1 MNILLDT
8 NMLIWLAL
16 EKLPVDAKKIIL
28 DNSNN
33 IYFSPINLWE
43 IAIKRKIGRNDFD
56 LDPNVLHSLLIEH
69 NYLEL
74 KINSNHTL
82 MTDRVSTLDNDPF
95 DKLLISQSI
104 VEGMSFLT
112 SDKKLSKC
120 PHKNIIYIK
129 KL

>member
-16 EKLPVDAKKIIL
+16 EKLPIDAKKIIL

-43 IAIKRKIGRNDFD
+43 IAIKRRIGRSDFD
-56 LDPNVLHSLLIEH
+56 LDPNVLYSLLIEH
-69 NYLEL
+69 GYLEL
-74 KINSNHTL
+74 KVNSNHTL
-82 MTDRVSTLDNDPF
+82 MADRVSIPDNDPF

-104 VEGMSFLT
+104 VEDMTFIT

-120 PHKNIIYIK
+120 PHKNIHYIK
-129 KL
+129 KP